1 MHDNNVAPF
10 LPYNETN
17 ILGVWLCI
25 DKKCYDAIER
35 KKSHITKV

>member
-10 LPYNETN
+10 LSDNKTK

-25 DKKCYDAIER
+25 DKKYYDAVESIQ
-35 KKSHITKV
+35 KISHY